1 MRPFRALLALVLFGL
16 LVAPAR
22 AQQPVTTQTLTVTA
36 TTAVGLSTTTLSPAG
51 QPPISNCQGQ
61 VQGGSV
67 LVWATQGSTPA
78 VASGNTP
85 ASGFWLNPGSLFWL
99 TSFIA
104 SKQFLAVAVGATA
117 TIQFQCARG
126 ADMSGSLPPLVVNYD
141 PGTVGVLACN
151 ALLRASGYCR

>member
-1 MRPFRALLALVLFGL
+1 MTPFRVLLALVLLGL
-16 LVAPAR
+16 LVAPVR

-36 TTAVGLSTTTLSPAG
+36 TTAVGLSTTTISPAG
-51 QPPISNCQGQ
+51 APAVGNCQGQ

-67 LVWATQGSTPA
+67 LVWATGATPA
-78 VASGNTP
+78 VASGSTP

-141 PGTVGVLACN
+141 PGTVGVSSCN
-151 ALLRASGYCR
+151 ALLKASGYCR

>member
-1 MRPFRALLALVLFGL
+1 MRLFRALLALILLGL
-16 LVAPAR
+16 VVAPVR

-36 TTAVGLSTTTLSPAG
+36 TSTIGLSTTTLSPTG

-61 VQGGSV
+61 VQGGAV

-78 VASGNTP
+78 VATGNTP
-85 ASGFWLNPGSLFWL
+85 ASGFLLNPGALFWL

-104 SKQFLAVAVGATA
+104 SKQFLAVAVGQTA

-141 PGTVGVLACN
+141 PGTVSGLSCN